1 MVPADFTV
9 GQFVHMIRKRINIG
23 AEKAIFIFVNNVL
36 PPTRKLNLIY
46 FNLVPNFGIS
56 FSKLYSMACLG

>member
-1 MVPADFTV
+1 MVPGDSTV

-36 PPTRKLNLIY
+36 PPTGKLNLIY
-46 FNLVPNFGIS
+46 FNLMPNFGIL
-56 FSKLYSMACLG
+56 FSKIYSMAFLG